1 MSSTLIVFSTV
12 DGHTLKICRRIQ
24 RLLEGRCHD
33 VTLVAVD
40 DALRMDCSKFDKV
53 VLGASIRYGKHRP
66 SLYEFVA
73 KNREHLGR
81 TPSAFFSVSA
91 VARKPGKDTPDR
103 NPYFKKFKSLSGWS
117 PRVAATFGGKI
128 DYAKYSL
135 LDRLIIQLIM
145 GVTRG
150 PTDRRIAVEFT
161 DWGAVDA
168 FAERVSGMRSS
179 IEGASNV

>member
-1 MSSTLIVFSTV
+1 MPSTLIVFSTV

-24 RLLEGRCHD
+24 QLLEGRSHE

-66 SLYEFVA
+66 SLYQFVA

-81 TPSAFFSVSA
+81 IPSAFFSVSA

-103 NPYFKKFKSLSGWS
+103 NPYFKKFTRLSGWS
-117 PRVAATFGGKI
+117 PPVVATFGGKI
-128 DYAKYSL
+128 DYSKYPL
-135 LDRLIIQLIM
+135 LDRLIIQFIM
-145 GVTRG
+145 WITRG
-150 PTDRRIAVEFT
+150 PTDRQVVVEFT
-161 DWGAVDA
+161 DWDAVDA
-168 FAERVSGMRSS
+168 FAEQVSS
-179 IEGASNV
+179 I